1 MYKVKRFSYVESLTK
16 GATLLGTLGAATGL
30 VLGKGSIKS
39 AALLGGLGAATGA
52 SAGLLGEYDKE
63 IKNHTPKPS
72 PSLSDIINTKIIPN
86 LPREYE
92 SLNKLSNEFRSK
104 VIKSDRWI
112 YNEDWTIFIDT
123 YSPQEI
129 AEYYQDDPSSPVP
142 ILIISIQNCKISY
155 DLDKGNWYFYDGW
168 GRSPRKV
175 SSIKS
180 ILISKFR
187 SESDKYNYDTEYID
201 YLDRAT
207 KFIKSY
213 NIK

>member
-1 MYKVKRFSYVESLTK
+1 MYKVKRFSYTGSLTK
-16 GATLLGTLGAATGL
+16 GAAILGTLGAATGL
-30 VLGKGSIKS
+30 VLGKGNIKS

-52 SAGLLGEYDKE
+52 SAGLLGEYDKRN
-63 IKNHTPKPS
+63 KSHTSKPS
-72 PSLSDIINTKIIPN
+72 PSLVDIMNTNVIPN

-104 VIKSDRWI
+104 VIKNDGWI
-112 YNEDWTIFIDT
+112 YNEDWTIFMDT

-129 AEYYQDDPSSPVP
+129 AEYYQSESNSLVP
-142 ILIISIQNCKISY
+142 ILIISVQNCKISY

-168 GRSPRKV
+168 GRSPRKIN
-175 SSIKS
+175 SIKS